1 MILIFLSLLIGSF
14 NREFLSLE
22 NFFDLLKSG
31 SVMGIMAVGFLIVLI
46 SGGIDVS
53 FTAIATVS
61 MYTTVTILNKFG
73 GNMFTAF
80 IIASLIGIILGF
92 INALLISYFKIPTLI
107 ATLGTMNLYHASLLV
122 IGKNAHIALIPESIV
137 NFGKQMIFVV
147 HNDDGKM
154 FGLSYISSVM
164 IIIFIFTWLLLK
176 YTALGRN
183 IYSIGGNFEAAQ
195 RVGISTEKVQI
206 FIYCYMGL
214 LSGIAGLMKVALVRY
229 VNSFDLM
236 GTEIDIIAAVV
247 LGGAAIYGGVG
258 SVIGTVLGVSLLVVL
273 KNSLVL
279 VGIPSEWDYVI
290 IGIVI
295 IFSILFMN
303 YGERKR
309 KLV

>member
-1 MILIFLSLLIGSF
+1 
-14 NREFLSLE
+14 
-22 NFFDLLKSG
+22 
-31 SVMGIMAVGFLIVLI
+31 
-46 SGGIDVS
+46 
-53 FTAIATVS
+53 
-61 MYTTVTILNKFG
+61 
-73 GNMFTAF
+73 
-80 IIASLIGIILGF
+80 
-92 INALLISYFKIPTLI
+92 
-107 ATLGTMNLYHASLLV
+107 
-122 IGKNAHIALIPESIV
+122 
-137 NFGKQMIFVV
+137 
-147 HNDDGKM
+147 
-154 FGLSYISSVM
+154 
-164 IIIFIFTWLLLK
+164 
-176 YTALGRN
+176 
-183 IYSIGGNFEAAQ
+183 
-195 RVGISTEKVQI
+195 
-206 FIYCYMGL
+206 
-214 LSGIAGLMKVALVRY
+214 LMKVALVRY